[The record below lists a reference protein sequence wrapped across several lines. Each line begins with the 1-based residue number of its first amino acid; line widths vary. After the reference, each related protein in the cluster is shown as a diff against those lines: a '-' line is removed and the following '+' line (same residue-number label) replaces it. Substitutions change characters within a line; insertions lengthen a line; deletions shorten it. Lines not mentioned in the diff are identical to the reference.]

1 MGLTSFAIANVFFS
15 FDDARRAQSVFSLD
29 VLEDRMFLLCTGGS
43 FLAILFGT
51 ELGIFQH
58 VLGTEHLAGK
68 WWLLCI
74 AVALPV
80 VVVSEIRKLIERR
93 RPAETSAAA

>member
-1 MGLTSFAIANVFFS
+1 MGLTSFAIANIFFS
-15 FDDARRAQSVFSLD
+15 FAAKDDVKSVLSLD
-29 VLEDRMFLLCTGGS
+29 TFDDRRFVIATGVS
-43 FLAILFGT
+43 IASIILGT

-93 RPAETSAAA
+93 RLAAAVA